1 MCRVGGEPPLTYSI
15 VTLRSGTTGMY
26 RRLQVSAWSIENA
39 LASMQVAFPEIA
51 ASVELRNRRAR
62 EQASVS
68 VHLVLVDYDCE
79 GDTRPAHPARPN
91 VSSSSSLA
99 CCYAAIQS
107 KGLRALLRARSHHIP
122 VRVPISGY
130 ACTHLRLTAPS
141 VWCACA
147 DDHHS
152 KPRQRV
158 RRSRAGLALG
168 RAQSK

>member
-1 MCRVGGEPPLTYSI
+1 MPLPACRLPLHHF
-15 VTLRSGTTGMY
+15 
-26 RRLQVSAWSIENA
+26 A
-39 LASMQVAFPEIA
+39 PEIA

-99 CCYAAIQS
+99 CRNAAIQS

-122 VRVPISGY
+122 VRVPISGS
-130 ACTHLRLTAPS
+130 ACTHSRRLLSS
-141 VWCACA
+141 VLLQMIIIVSQGSESAEA
-147 DDHHS
+147 E
-152 KPRQRV
+152 QV
-158 RRSRAGLALG
+158 
-168 RAQSK
+168 